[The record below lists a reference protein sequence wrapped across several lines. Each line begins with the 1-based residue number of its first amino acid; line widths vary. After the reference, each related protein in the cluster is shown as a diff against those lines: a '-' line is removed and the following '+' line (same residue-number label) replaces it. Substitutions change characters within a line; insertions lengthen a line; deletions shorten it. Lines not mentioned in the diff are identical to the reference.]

1 MNRGRRG
8 GGSVVGGA
16 GRRTGEGRRAGGTVL
31 GSRPAYTVRLLGGA
45 RSGPDAPVAGRVV
58 PWLRVAAAY
67 AWRLILLGIVVYGVF
82 TVLGRF
88 QLVAVALFLALVV
101 TSVLRPLA
109 DLLNRVL
116 PRPLSVAVALVG
128 SLLLVLGLLALVGNA
143 VAGQSATLANEF
155 RGGVHRIEV
164 WLQHPPFRLSLGR
177 LSDLQRQVT
186 NYITTHRS
194 SLLSSAVS
202 QLGRVVEV
210 ITGGAL
216 ALFASVFFIHSG
228 ERMWSWARD
237 QLVPSRARPAW
248 DRAGRAAW
256 RTFAGYTRGIIIVAA
271 TNAVLV
277 GIALL
282 VLRVPLALPLMLLE
296 FFAAF
301 VPLVGSPVALGVA
314 TIVALAG
321 RGPLTAVAVLVLIVV
336 IGQIEGHVLHPLVMS
351 WAVRLHPLVV
361 AVSVI
366 AGSIVAGVIGAVVA
380 VPFISVVWSVL
391 RALRAVPP

>member
-1 MNRGRRG
+1 M
-8 GGSVVGGA
+8 
-16 GRRTGEGRRAGGTVL
+16 L
-31 GSRPAYTVRLLGGA
+31 GSRPSYSVWLPAAARRGPGG
-45 RSGPDAPVAGRVV
+45 PVAEHTV

-67 AWRLILLGIVVYGVF
+67 AWRLILVGIVVYGVF
-82 TVLGRF
+82 SVLGRF

-116 PRPLSVAVALVG
+116 ARPLSVAVALVG
-128 SLLLVLGLLALVGNA
+128 SLLLVLTLFALVGNA
-143 VAGQSATLANEF
+143 VANESDKLAGEF
-155 RGGVHRIEV
+155 RGGIHRIEV
-164 WLQHPPFRLSLGR
+164 WLQRPPLRLSPGK

-186 NYITTHRS
+186 DYIAGHQA

-202 QLGRVVEV
+202 GLGRVVEL

-216 ALFASVFFIHSG
+216 AFFASVFFIHSG

-237 QLVPSRARPAW
+237 QLLPSGARARW

-271 TNAVLV
+271 ANAVLV
-277 GIALL
+277 GIALF
-282 VLRVPLALPLMLLE
+282 VLRVPLALPLTLLE

-301 VPLVGSPVALGVA
+301 IPLVGSPVALGVA
-314 TIVALAG
+314 TVVALAG
-321 RGPLTAVAVLVLIVV
+321 RGPLTAAAVLVLIVV
-336 IGQIEGHVLHPLVMS
+336 IGQLEGHVLHPLVMS

-391 RALRAVPP
+391 RALRAAPS